1 MFPPVTAYRHAL
13 KQLAREQRK
22 LSGKRKFSANWKKQ
36 KAKITRLHQRIAEL
50 RKTILHQVSTAIIS
64 KNHAVVV
71 LEDLNAANMT
81 ASAKG
86 TVETPGRNV
95 RQKSGLHKSILDQ
108 GWGMLK
114 RMLEYKLRWR
124 GGMLLLVNPAL
135 HVANL
140 RGLQRGGR
148 REPPEPGRVPLPA
161 LRSYGA
167 RRRERGKKYPRKR
180 IAVNGGARR
189 VSLFRRLG
197 GEVAAPQ
204 RRRRNRS
211 GRSQA
216 AAGRKESFPF
226 RTRRLSIH
234 VDFAEHA
241 GPCGWCSGDAQPSFA
256 VTRHHQEVTSPWSGP
271 AVARIIPPAPA
282 EYPSTR
288 PGCGRIRGPG
298 CSWT

>member
-1 MFPPVTAYRHAL
+1 MSEDCVSSNGDGCFSFSRSLADALLCKTSGCSTDGTVFPPVTAYRHAL

-180 IAVNGGARR
+180 IAVDGQKSIILNNK
-189 VSLFRRLG
+189 VSSPTIKFHPGVSPELR
-197 GEVAAPQ
+197 E
-204 RRRRNRS
+204 
-211 GRSQA
+211 
-216 AAGRKESFPF
+216 
-226 RTRRLSIH
+226 
-234 VDFAEHA
+234 A
-241 GPCGWCSGDAQPSFA
+241 GPA
-256 VTRHHQEVTSPWSGP
+256 
-271 AVARIIPPAPA
+271 
-282 EYPSTR
+282 
-288 PGCGRIRGPG
+288 
-298 CSWT
+298 